1 MHELPEAL
9 IERLKNR
16 QAILVAG
23 LGCSELAHNPG
34 WISLAER
41 LIGWLEDRSDQDA
54 VRGFLKNGQVTN
66 AIVYLHDVLHADV
79 LAEALREAYPM
90 SADVPEVIRQVAHA
104 PWRGLVTTGLDALW
118 ATALDDDE
126 EVRARTAFAA
136 HAATLEA
143 GRGRFLLQLFGRSD
157 APASLCLLPAEI
169 PNKVVAPGAAQ
180 YLAHLH
186 QKLSFVFVGFSPAD
200 PDLAM
205 LAGTILGATASNVPH
220 FFVAPD
226 LSGTDGRLIRATF
239 GLQPVSLGADLTE
252 TLSRLAEV
260 AAHSGSQ
267 PAEDEVEAWLELLS
281 TDPENDTLRMALDRG
296 LTKLRDHNEWDRLVA
311 ALLSRAELVPDAA
324 AQAAILREAGLVLE
338 TELGAP
344 DRAAQVLLM
353 ALNLQPSQRELMADA
368 KRVAEKAGQWDAFV
382 KEVGRLELDNADSTQ
397 IALEMGRLCATDTQR
412 LEEAMVAF
420 EKVLA
425 RDPENQ
431 EAHTQL
437 ADLYRKAERWPSLCA
452 LYEKALARDPRN
464 ADVRAKLEDLY
475 RHTGNQKLVP
485 LLTNALDRN
494 PDDHATFV
502 KLETIY
508 REAEDWPALTDM
520 VERLTEREPANVEA
534 LAKLD
539 ELYRRTQRWKS
550 LAELLERRALRKTD
564 LEQAR
569 GLRME
574 RASLMLDQLDDVEGA
589 LRVAKSFVAEDT
601 AAAEEL
607 YTRALDRHPQHAGL
621 LGALADLCRRKS
633 EFGRAAMFAV
643 EGANAS
649 KHPLEQARLLADA
662 GELHLDRL
670 QDATTARGLF
680 TRALAADPEQLTAAQ
695 RLAELRE
702 AKQDWAGVEPLLET
716 LLRKVS
722 ENDPARANLHARMAT
737 CTRALGK
744 LDKALDHTEAA
755 AQLQPDATGV
765 VRTLADLHFERQA
778 WAEAR
783 QAYEQALHLEGLSTA
798 ERIQMQLRLGHCAQ
812 ALNDSDAAVRHFQAA
827 VDLEPEDRENLQWLI
842 SLRMARQEWH
852 EAVALKRQAVAL
864 CESAGSDSS
873 DGSDDAKAQAW
884 EDIGDLLREKL
895 DDRTG
900 AMNAYNEALAVQP
913 TRRQALYKT
922 LDHYTADKQ
931 WPQAVEVLSKVAALE
946 TDPAVRA
953 KCRYSL
959 AVIHRDELKDRAKA
973 IELFNQVLEDNPTW
987 TRAFEALERLY
998 TEAKDWKDL
1007 ARAYRKQLRRLPADA
1022 PVETKL
1028 RLWDALAAVVL
1039 KHLENRESA
1048 SVALEVASSLDPD
1061 NLARQEQLA
1070 QLYYEMGPGAAD
1082 KAIAQHQMLIAK
1094 RPDRVESYRA
1104 LAALY
1109 FQSGA
1114 HDKMWCVAG
1123 ALTLLDKA
1131 DPPLR
1136 SMYEGYRPTQLPN
1149 AASKMTEDLW
1159 RKVLHPNEDP
1169 YVSAILG
1176 LLSPALAMS
1185 TAQPHKVM
1193 GMDRNARVDLSG
1205 PNWSFSSALRYI
1217 ATTIESPLP
1226 DVFVRGDVPTSLS
1239 ILNLR
1244 DKNTLVPTLIVGCG
1258 FQWTGQSEI
1267 IFDLAKR
1274 LVFLRP
1280 ERFPR
1285 FAVATPAALEIA
1297 LRAALRLGGVA
1308 IGAGDHPAEVEQMI
1322 KDLDGLVPAPLKAEL
1337 KGLAR
1342 QYFEARGDALSVP
1355 EWIVA
1360 SDLTAARAALALSG
1374 DVVAAGRVLNAEPL
1388 GQSFL
1393 SVQDRINDLLAYSV
1407 SEDHFAVRAALGVQ
1421 VDVAPLKQPGVQP
1434 RLSHGQIKIR

>member
-23 LGCSELAHNPG
+23 LGCSELAHHPG
-34 WISLAER
+34 WNSLADR
-41 LIGWLEDRSDQDA
+41 LVGWLEERSDQDA
-54 VRGFLKNGQVTN
+54 VRALLHKGQL
-66 AIVYLHDVLHADV
+66 AHAMAYLHDVLHAEV
-79 LAEALREAYPM
+79 LAEAMREAYPM
-90 SADVPEVIRQVAHA
+90 SAEVPEVIRQVAHA

-143 GRGRFLLQLFGRSD
+143 GRGRFLLQIFGRSD
-157 APASLCLLPAEI
+157 VPASLCLSPAEI
-169 PNKVVAPGAAQ
+169 PGKVVTPGAAK

-186 QKLSFVFVGFSPAD
+186 QKLSFVFVGFAPAD

-205 LAGTILGATASNVPH
+205 LAGTILGATTSNVPH

-226 LSGTDGRLIRATF
+226 LSASDGRLVRATL
-239 GLQPVSLGADLTE
+239 GLQPVSLGADLPE
-252 TLSRLAEV
+252 TLSRLAE
-260 AAHSGSQ
+260 AASLAGGQ
-267 PAEDEVEAWLELLS
+267 PAEDEVEAWLELLA
-281 TDPENDTLRMALDRG
+281 TDPDNDTLRMALDRG
-296 LTKLRDHNEWDRLVA
+296 LTKLRDHQEWERLVT
-311 ALLSRAELVPDAA
+311 ALLSRAELVHDAV
-324 AQAAILREAGLVLE
+324 AQAAILREAGLILE
-338 TELGAP
+338 NELGAP
-344 DRAAQVLLM
+344 DRAAEVLLM
-353 ALNLQPSQRELMADA
+353 ALNLQPSHRELMADA
-368 KRVAEKAGQWDAFV
+368 KRVAEKAGQWDTFV
-382 KEVGRLELDNADSTQ
+382 KEVGRLEMDNADSTQ
-397 IALEMGRLCATDTQR
+397 IALEMGRLCATDAQR
-412 LEEAMVAF
+412 LDQAIVAF

-425 RDPENQ
+425 RDPESR
-431 EAHTQL
+431 EAHATL
-437 ADLYRKAERWPSLCA
+437 AELYTKAERWDSLRT
-452 LYEKALARDPRN
+452 LHEKALARDPRN
-464 ADVRAKLEDLY
+464 AEVRAQLEDLY
-475 RHTGNQKLVP
+475 RKTGKQKELVAV
-485 LLTNALDRN
+485 LTNALDRT
-494 PDDHATFV
+494 PDDHATFI

-508 REAEDWPALTDM
+508 REIEDWQALTDM

-574 RASLMLDQLDDVEGA
+574 RASLMLDRLDDIEGA
-589 LRVAKSFVAEDT
+589 LRVVKSFVSEDV

-607 YTRALDRHPQHAGL
+607 YTRALDRYPQHAGL
-621 LGALADLCRRKS
+621 LGALADLCRRKG
-633 EFGRAAMFAV
+633 EFGRAAKFAV
-643 EGANAS
+643 EGANQS
-649 KHPLEQARLLADA
+649 KNPLEQARLLAEA
-662 GELHLDRL
+662 GELHLDQL
-670 QDATTARGLF
+670 QNASTASDLF
-680 TRALAADPEQLTAAQ
+680 ARALAADPEQITAAQ
-695 RLAELRE
+695 RLADLRE
-702 AKQDWAGVEPLLET
+702 ARQDWAGVEPLLET
-716 LLRKVS
+716 LLRKTS
-722 ENDPARANLHARMAT
+722 ESDPARANLHARMAT
-737 CTRALGK
+737 CARALGK

-755 AQLQPDATGV
+755 ARLQPDIAGV
-765 VRTLADLHFERQA
+765 ARTLADLHFDRQA

-783 QAYEQALHLEGLSTA
+783 QAYEDALHLEDLSA
-798 ERIQMQLRLGHCAQ
+798 ADRIQIQLRLGHCAQ
-812 ALNDSDAAVRHFQAA
+812 ALGDSDAAVSHFQAA

-852 EAVALKRQAVAL
+852 EAAALKRQAVTL
-864 CESAGSDSS
+864 CESDE
-873 DGSDDAKAQAW
+873 DKAQAW
-884 EDIGDLLREKL
+884 EEIGDLLREQL

-913 TRRQALYKT
+913 ARRQALYKT

-973 IELFNQVLEDNPTW
+973 IELFNQVLEDHPTW

-998 TEAKDWKDL
+998 VEAKDWKEL

-1022 PVETKL
+1022 PVESKL
-1028 RLWDALAAVVL
+1028 RLWDALAEVVL
-1039 KHLENRESA
+1039 KHLDNRESA

-1070 QLYYEMGPGAAD
+1070 QLYYEMGPSAAD

-1094 RPDRVESYRA
+1094 RPDRLESYRA

-1109 FQSGA
+1109 FQAGA

-1123 ALTLLDKA
+1123 AMTLLGKA

-1136 SMYEGYRPTQLPN
+1136 TMYEGYRPTQLPN
-1149 AASKMTEDLW
+1149 AAGKMTDDLW

-1169 YVSAILG
+1169 YVSALLS

-1193 GMDRNARVDLSG
+1193 GFDRNARVDLAG
-1205 PNWSFSSALRYI
+1205 PNWAYSSALRYI

-1297 LRAALRLGGVA
+1297 LRAGLRLGGVA
-1308 IGAGDHPAEVEQMI
+1308 IGAGDHPAEVEEMT
-1322 KDLDGLVPAPLKAEL
+1322 KHLDGLLPLPLKAEL
-1337 KGLAR
+1337 KGVAK
-1342 QYFEARGDALSVP
+1342 QYFEARGDKLSVP

-1393 SVQDRINDLLAYSV
+1393 SVQERINDLVAFSV
-1407 SEDHFAVRAALGVQ
+1407 SEEHFAVRAALGLQ

-1434 RLSHGQIKIR
+1434 RLSHAQIKVTR